1 MTNAD
6 FIQAK
11 TPIQDVNYGGDIKP
25 PRTSLDFVIRQDGS
39 DLDDSLIRI
48 ESFSGQDSVAQL
60 FEYQI
65 SFRANDLL
73 NSESGS
79 ADLDFNKIVGSPA
92 TVRLG
97 LPEGRFV
104 GSYPDPAYVSFFNG
118 IIADISLQQSG
129 SYSCT
134 LRPALWRLTL
144 VNDYRQFSQMT
155 IKEVIEDIVKTKWGL
170 ACDLEGLGSL
180 ATYRVQDW
188 MQMGETD
195 WGFVQS
201 LLHKV
206 GGYFYFIHDDVSH
219 TVVFAN
225 NPATNPYYINL
236 PPAGSTDT
244 NDILPI
250 YYTFSK
256 LQSFDEDD
264 YLISF
269 SYQQKLVAPGTRNV
283 LGEPQS
289 AWEDNAP
296 AALHS
301 YVDGGDDSKLFQRY
315 RIFQY
320 GSSQKL
326 VSSLNSEDS
335 WSVESQGYRLTGQC
349 SSAKFKAGHV
359 FETRLAKDD
368 CDRTDVCLMR
378 PELNGQKFVIL
389 NVTHQAN
396 VDGSYSN
403 NFTAAPANGNA
414 HELDPS
420 STHVGSM
427 LGRVVDKNSQRSD
440 YRNHWMLNKGK
451 PNFDPEVKTFYY
463 DDGTPFTALGVYV
476 DFPGL
481 NVSDG
486 PIWIKLS
493 ETMTTIPEAG
503 VTVMVDRSRDDTDV
517 PQISFIVEAKGSK
530 TIMPNGA
537 MENTR
542 VGDDYSTSY
551 GDSRNISYGAD
562 SIPNLD
568 AAISKIDGEY
578 ASGAFKSASY
588 SIGGG
593 YSYSASNNGKAGTL
607 SKSYSEGNTY
617 NQSYANETTNHSEV
631 GSSKSYSKVGVNDDE
646 SHVGTTKSKSYV
658 DSADSH
664 SEVGSNKSYSKV
676 DSTNDES
683 HTGTTTSKSYVESSD
698 SHSEV
703 STSKS
708 YSKVGSTNDESHVAT
723 SVRTSTMGASTDSS
737 AIGVSNSNSVIGASN
752 SNSVVGA
759 NVSLSAVGLS
769 VDVSASGGTIRT
781 TNSLGLL
788 SVAYEDGVDVNSAPA
803 KAKAWVNGLEAY
815 IITMEA
821 KI

>member
-1 MTNAD
+1 MTNTD
-6 FIQAK
+6 FLQAN
-11 TPIQDVNYGGDIKP
+11 TPVQNTNYGGDAQA
-25 PRTSLDFVIRQDGS
+25 PRTSLDFIIRLDGA
-39 DLDDSLIRI
+39 DLDDNFIRI
-48 ESFSGQDSVAQL
+48 ESFSGQDSIAQL

-73 NSESGS
+73 TPESGS
-79 ADLDFNKIVGSPA
+79 ADIDFAKIVDSPA
-92 TVRLG
+92 TVRIG
-97 LPEGRFV
+97 LPEGSYV
-104 GSYPDPAYVSFFNG
+104 GNYPDPAYVSFFNG
-118 IIADISLQQSG
+118 IISDISFQESG
-129 SYSCT
+129 AYSCT

-155 IKEVIEDIVKTKWGL
+155 IKEVIEEIVKNKWGL
-170 ACDLEGLGSL
+170 ACDLDGLGSL

-225 NPATNPYYINL
+225 NPANTPYYINL

-244 NDILPI
+244 DDILPI

-256 LQSFDEDD
+256 QHSFDEDD
-264 YLISF
+264 YMTSF
-269 SYQQKLVAPGTRNV
+269 SYQQKLVAPGTRNI

-296 AALHS
+296 AAMET
-301 YVDGGDDSKLFQRY
+301 YTGGEDDSKLFQRY

-320 GSSQKL
+320 GSSEELAK
-326 VSSLNSEDS
+326 SLNKEDS
-335 WSVESQGYRLTGQC
+335 WSVQSQGYRLTGQC
-349 SSAKFKAGHV
+349 TSAKFRAGHV
-359 FETRLAKDD
+359 FEARLTNDD
-368 CDRTDVCLMR
+368 GDRTDLCLMR
-378 PELNGQKFVIL
+378 PELNGQQFVIL

-403 NFTAAPANGNA
+403 NFTALPASGNV

-427 LGRVVDKNSQRSD
+427 LGQVVDKNNQRSD

-451 PNFDPEVKTFYY
+451 PNFDPEVKSFYY

-486 PIWIKLS
+486 PIWVKLS

-503 VTVMVDRSRDDTDV
+503 VIVMVDRSRDDTDV

-551 GDSRNISYGAD
+551 GDSRNISYGAN
-562 SIPNLD
+562 SLTNLD
-568 AAISKIDGEY
+568 TAIGTIDGEY
-578 ASGAFKSASY
+578 ATGAFKSASY
-588 SIGGG
+588 SIGGS
-593 YSYSASNNGKAGTL
+593 YSYSASNNGISGTL

-617 NQSYANETTNHSEV
+617 NQSYAVETTNHSEV
-631 GSSKSYSKVGVNDDE
+631 GSSTSYSKVGSSNDE
-646 SHVGTTKSKSYV
+646 SHVGSSVSKSNV
-658 DSADSH
+658 GTTNSH
-664 SEVGSNKSYSKV
+664 SEVGSSTSYSK
-676 DSTNDES
+676 T
-683 HTGTTTSKSYVESSD
+683 
-698 SHSEV
+698 
-703 STSKS
+703 
-708 YSKVGSTNDESHVAT
+708 GSTTDSSHVGT

-737 AIGVSNSNSVIGASN
+737 AIGASNSNSVTGASN
-752 SNSVVGA
+752 SNSVTGA
-759 NVSLSAVGLS
+759 SNSNSALGLSLNINATGFETNVSFVGMRISTGIQNELALKVRGGVRL
-769 VDVSASGGTIRT
+769 VDTA
-781 TNSLGLL
+781 
-788 SVAYEDGVDVNSAPA
+788 EQ
-803 KAKAWVNGLEAY
+803 
-815 IITMEA
+815 MEA
-821 KI
+821 RLDGMEAHIKELQIKM